1 MTFYCFLFVL
11 RSSHLRNISI
21 KSMLNR
27 EGANTE
33 PCETVHNFTNAKIVN
48 IYPNTLHRLRNY
60 MIA

>member
-33 PCETVHNFTNAKIVN
+33 PCETQYIISRMLK
-48 IYPNTLHRLRNY
+48 
-60 MIA
+60 